1 MSAVSA
7 DLVEHTARFCRRLRA
22 GGLPLGPGDTLD
34 ATRALGSVD
43 LVDREDVRL
52 GLRTTLV
59 KRVEDT
65 PLFDA
70 LFEAFW
76 GGPAPAARNPPVI
89 PPDAEEDA
97 GSHASASP
105 RRRSVSAFQDLEEL
119 AVPAPSSREAL
130 GRQDFASFGEEELR
144 AVTALARRTAR
155 RLSARPGRRWK
166 LSRRGEQISLRR
178 TLREALKTGG
188 ELSTL
193 TWRRRKLRRTR
204 LVILADVSGSMDLYA
219 RLLLQFLYALQ
230 NAFSR
235 VETFVFATRLSRV
248 TDELRAPGYRDALGN
263 LSDRVQDW
271 SGGTRIGESLSTFL
285 AGWPR
290 LVDRRTVVVVL
301 SDGWETGD
309 PDVLGDALAVLRKRA
324 GRLVWLNPLLG
335 SPGYEP
341 LTRGMQAALPH
352 LDVFAPANDLASLEQ
367 LARHLSL

>member
-1 MSAVSA
+1 M
-7 DLVEHTARFCRRLRA
+7 
-22 GGLPLGPGDTLD
+22 
-34 ATRALGSVD
+34 
-43 LVDREDVRL
+43 
-52 GLRTTLV
+52 GLRITLV

-70 LFEAFW
+70 LFESFW
-76 GGPAPAARNPPVI
+76 GGAAPVARNPPVV
-89 PPDAEEDA
+89 PPDADEESERPLS
-97 GSHASASP
+97 GLP
-105 RRRSVSAFQDLEEL
+105 RRRSVQAWQELEEL
-119 AVPAPSSREAL
+119 SVPSPSSREAL
-130 GRQDFASFGEEELR
+130 GRQDFESFGEEELR
-144 AVTALARRTAR
+144 AVTALARRIAR

-166 LSRRGEQISLRR
+166 LSRRGEQVSLRR

-193 TWRRRKLRRTR
+193 TYRRRKLRRTR
-204 LVILADVSGSMDLYA
+204 LVVLADVSGSMDLYA

-248 TDELRAPGYRDALGN
+248 THELRAPGYRDALGN

-309 PDVLGDALAVLRKRA
+309 PDVLGERARAPASAGGSTRLAEPAPRQPRVRAADAGDAGGAAAPRRLRPGERPREPRA
-324 GRLVWLNPLLG
+324 ARATP
-335 SPGYEP
+335 EP
-341 LTRGMQAALPH
+341 LSRVAGARSRRRKSVGEVGFLHRPGAGG
-352 LDVFAPANDLASLEQ
+352 VGISEEEQ
-367 LARHLSL
+367 LPRPMLRARP